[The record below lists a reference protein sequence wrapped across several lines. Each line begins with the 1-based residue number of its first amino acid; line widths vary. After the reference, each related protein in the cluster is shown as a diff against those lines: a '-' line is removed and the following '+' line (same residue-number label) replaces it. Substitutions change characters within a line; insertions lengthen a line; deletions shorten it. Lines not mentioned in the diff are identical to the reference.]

1 MFLIM
6 LANRSS
12 EDTAEL
18 KYLGITLEKQ
28 NCSHVS
34 RLCIGNTCAIQF
46 SIFVTDKTV
55 IKIHIFC
62 TVLYECI
69 TLPLT

>member
-1 MFLIM
+1 M

-28 NCSHVS
+28 NCSHVDIMS
-34 RLCIGNTCAIQF
+34 RLCIGNTCAIQYICYRKN
-46 SIFVTDKTV
+46 S
-55 IKIHIFC
+55 H
-62 TVLYECI
+62 
-69 TLPLT
+69 